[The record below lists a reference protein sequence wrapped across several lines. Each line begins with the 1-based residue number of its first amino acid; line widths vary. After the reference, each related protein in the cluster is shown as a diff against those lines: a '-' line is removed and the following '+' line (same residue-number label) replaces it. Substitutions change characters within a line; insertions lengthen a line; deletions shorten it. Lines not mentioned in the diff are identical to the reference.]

1 MNRSVSVLIGLLLF
15 LSGGLLGW
23 LATSNRL
30 AEPGIIG
37 PATSPTPDPKPLLAF
52 TFEALAQ
59 REYQGSQIE
68 IGEDLDNE
76 DKGYTTQLFSFYS
89 DGKKVT
95 GQINFPLTEKSN
107 RLPVVVL
114 LRGWANQETYRT
126 GAGTEK
132 AAAVFA
138 QNGYIT
144 LAPDFL
150 GYGGSDN
157 PENDVWWERFNNP
170 VIVLN
175 LLSSIKTLPQAD
187 PERVGIWAHSNGG
200 QIALSAL
207 AISQQEIPTTLWA
220 PVTKPFPYSILYFTD
235 TFDDEGQ
242 ALRTQICRLEKDYN
256 VADYSLTNYLDQIRA
271 PLQIHQGT
279 ADESVPVSWSDELV
293 EKLEKLE
300 IDNQYFRHFGADHN
314 LVGAWNEA
322 IEQDL
327 EFFEKELRL
336 EE

>member
-1 MNRSVSVLIGLLLF
+1 MNKAFLVPGGILLF
-15 LSGGLLGW
+15 LSGAFFGW
-23 LATSNRL
+23 LITSNQL
-30 AEPGIIG
+30 AKQGIIT
-37 PATSPTPDPKPLLAF
+37 PITAPTPTPKPLLAF
-52 TFEALAQ
+52 TFDALAQ
-59 REYQGSQIE
+59 RKYEGSQIE
-68 IGEDLDNE
+68 IGEVLNDEND
-76 DKGYTTQLFSFYS
+76 DYIAHLFSFYS

-107 RLPVVVL
+107 KMPVIVL

-126 GAGTEK
+126 GMGTEK
-132 AAAVFA
+132 AAAILA

-170 VIVLN
+170 VIILN
-175 LLSSIKTLPQAD
+175 LLASIKTLPQAD
-187 PERVGIWAHSNGG
+187 SNRVGIWAHSNGG

-207 AISQQEIPTTLWA
+207 AISGQSFPTTLWA

-235 TFDDEGQ
+235 TFEDEGK
-242 ALRTQICRLEKDYN
+242 ALRAEICRLEKDYDI
-256 VADYSLTNYLDQIRA
+256 AQFSLTNYLDQIKA

-279 ADESVPVSWSDELV
+279 ADQSVPVAWSDEFV
-293 EKLEKLE
+293 EKLAELE
-300 IDNQYFRHFGADHN
+300 ITNNYFRHSGADHN
-314 LVGAWNEA
+314 MVGAWNKV

-327 EFFEKELRL
+327 EFFERELAI
-336 EE
+336 

>member
-1 MNRSVSVLIGLLLF
+1 MKKASLITIAVLIF
-15 LSGGLLGW
+15 LSGGFWGW
-23 LATSNRL
+23 LITSNRL
-30 AEPGIIG
+30 TEPGIIG
-37 PATSPTPDPKPLLAF
+37 LVASPTPAPKPLLAF

-76 DKGYTTQLFSFYS
+76 DEGYTVQLFSFYS

-107 RLPVVVL
+107 KLPVIIL
-114 LRGWANQETYRT
+114 LRGWANQETYHT
-126 GAGTEK
+126 GMGTEK

-187 PERVGIWAHSNGG
+187 TERVGIWAHSNGG

-207 AISQQEIPTTLWA
+207 AISRQEIPTTLWA

-235 TFDDEGQ
+235 TFEDEGK
-242 ALRTQICRLEKDYN
+242 ALRAQICRLEKDYN
-256 VADYSLTNYLDQIRA
+256 VADYSLTNYLDQIKA

-279 ADESVPVSWSDELV
+279 ADKSVPVSWSDEFA
-293 EKLEKLE
+293 EKLEELE
-300 IDNQYFRHFGADHN
+300 IVNNYFRHSGADHN
-314 LVGAWNEA
+314 LVGAWNQA

-327 EFFEKELRL
+327 EFFE
-336 EE
+336 EEI

>member
-1 MNRSVSVLIGLLLF
+1 MNKGPFFLF
-15 LSGGLLGW
+15 GIMLFVFGGFLGW
-23 LATSNRL
+23 FIANNRL
-30 AEPGIIG
+30 TEPGIIG
-37 PATSPTPDPKPLLAF
+37 PVTAPTPAPKPLLAF
-52 TFEALAQ
+52 TFEALTQ
-59 REYQGSQIE
+59 REYKGSQIE
-68 IGEDLDNE
+68 VNQTLDDE
-76 DKGYTTQLFSFYS
+76 AEGYAAQLFSFYS
-89 DGKKVT
+89 DDKKVT
-95 GQINFPLTEKSN
+95 GQINFPLTEKSEQM
-107 RLPVVVL
+107 PVIVL

-126 GAGTEK
+126 GSGTEK

-157 PENDVWWERFNNP
+157 PEDDVWWERFNNP

-175 LLSSIKTLPQAD
+175 LLASIKNLPQAD

-207 AISQQEIPTTLWA
+207 AISQQEIPITLWA
-220 PVTKPFPYSILYFTD
+220 PVSKPFPYSILYFTD
-235 TFDDEGQ
+235 TFDDEGK
-242 ALRTQICRLEKDYN
+242 ALRAQICRLEKDYD
-256 VADYSLTNYLDQIRA
+256 VTDYSLTNYLNQIKA

-279 ADESVPVSWSDELV
+279 ADKSVPVSWSDEFAK
-293 EKLEKLE
+293 KLEELE
-300 IDNQYFRHFGADHN
+300 IVNNYFRHSGANHN

-327 EFFEKELRL
+327 EFFKEKLVN
-336 EE
+336 

>member
-1 MNRSVSVLIGLLLF
+1 MNKITIAVIAVLVF
-15 LSGGLLGW
+15 LSGGFWGW
-23 LATSNRL
+23 FITSNQL
-30 AEPGIIG
+30 AEQGIIG
-37 PATSPTPDPKPLLAF
+37 PTISPTPTPKPLLVF
-52 TFEALAQ
+52 TFEALAK
-59 REYQGSQIE
+59 REYRGSQIE
-68 IGEDLDNE
+68 IGETLDNE
-76 DKGYTTQLFSFYS
+76 DEGYSAQLFSFYS

-107 RLPVVVL
+107 KLPVIVL

-126 GAGTEK
+126 GSGTEK

-170 VIVLN
+170 VVVLN
-175 LLSSIKTLPQAD
+175 LLASIKTLPQAD

-207 AISQQEIPTTLWA
+207 AISQLKIPTTLWA

-235 TFDDEGQ
+235 TFEDEGQ
-242 ALRTQICRLEKDYN
+242 ALRAEICRLEKDYN
-256 VADYSLTNYLDQIRA
+256 VADYSLTNYLDRIKA

-279 ADESVPVSWSDELV
+279 ADKSVPVSWSDELV
-293 EKLEKLE
+293 EKLDKLK
-300 IDNQYFRHFGADHN
+300 IDYQYSKHYGADHN

-327 EFFEKELRL
+327 EFFEKELAN
-336 EE
+336 